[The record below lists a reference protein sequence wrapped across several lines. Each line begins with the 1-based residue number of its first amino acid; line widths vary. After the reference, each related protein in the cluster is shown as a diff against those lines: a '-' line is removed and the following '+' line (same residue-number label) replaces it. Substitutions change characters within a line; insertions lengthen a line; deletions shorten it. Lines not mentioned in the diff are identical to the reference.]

1 MFKVSEIAISIVS
14 CLLENKYNFPII
26 NKVILKGKKDYF
38 KIAKEKMYDIYLQN
52 IKGEKKKL
60 ISSRRNSEDKEE
72 KK

>member
-1 MFKVSEIAISIVS
+1 
-14 CLLENKYNFPII
+14 
-26 NKVILKGKKDYF
+26 
-38 KIAKEKMYDIYLQN
+38 MYDIYLQN